1 MRASPAECLVACV
14 LLAGCVT
21 ATPSPFVWGT
31 AHHEARG
38 ALVFGEPETDNI
50 GYGLDCA
57 DGRLSFSAWAP
68 DPPKDVQGLTLPTRL
83 RLSAG
88 GRTFDLS
95 ATGSITDMGDGETVI
110 TAQPDNAAAV
120 FRALMAGRRLTT
132 ETYDGRGS
140 APTPSDAQ
148 LKRLAKECGIAL

>member
-1 MRASPAECLVACV
+1 
-14 LLAGCVT
+14 
-21 ATPSPFVWGT
+21 VWGT

-38 ALVFGEPETDNI
+38 ALLFGEPETDNI

-57 DGRLSFSAWAP
+57 DGRPSFSAWP
-68 DPPKDVQGLTLPTRL
+68 PHPKDVQGVTFPTHL

-88 GRTFDLS
+88 GRTFDLP
-95 ATGSITDMGDGETVI
+95 ATGSIADMGDGEPII
-110 TAQPDNAAAV
+110 TARPDNAAAI
-120 FRALMAGRRLTT
+120 FRALLAGRRLTT

-148 LKRLAKECGIAL
+148 LQRLAKECGISI